1 MDALYH
7 AAPDVHVLP
16 ANLPLPGVGV
26 LPVNAY
32 LLMAEEPVLIDTGIG
47 LDGDD
52 FITAVSSIVDPE
64 RLRWVWLTH
73 DDADHTGSIQ
83 RIMELA
89 PNAKLVT
96 HGFSALRM
104 GTWWPVRW
112 SGCTR
117 SALATRSML
126 ATAR

>member
-7 AAPDVHVLP
+7 ATPDVHVFP
-16 ANLPLPGVGV
+16 ANLTLPGVGV

-64 RLRWVWLTH
+64 RLR
-73 DDADHTGSIQ
+73 
-83 RIMELA
+83 
-89 PNAKLVT
+89 
-96 HGFSALRM
+96 
-104 GTWWPVRW
+104 
-112 SGCTR
+112 
-117 SALATRSML
+117 

>member
-1 MDALYH
+1 MDAPYQG
-7 AAPDVHVLP
+7 AADVHVFP
-16 ANLPLPGVGV
+16 VNLHLPGAGF

-52 FITAVSSIVDPE
+52 FVAAVSSVVD
-64 RLRWVWLTH
+64 LRELKWVWLTH

-83 RIMELA
+83 RVMELA
-89 PNAKLVT
+89 PNAKLIT

-104 GTWWPVRW
+104 STWWPVRW
-112 SGCTR
+112 TGCMRSG
-117 SALATRSML
+117 SATRSTS